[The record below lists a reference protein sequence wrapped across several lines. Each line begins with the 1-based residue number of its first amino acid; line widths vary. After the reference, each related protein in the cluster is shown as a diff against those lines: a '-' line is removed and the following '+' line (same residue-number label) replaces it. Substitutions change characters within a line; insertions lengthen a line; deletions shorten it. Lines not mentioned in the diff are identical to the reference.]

1 MASLELSVRM
11 ADYAPVKAVLD
22 AADAVVEAK
31 GDAPWTLTGAIEV
44 LESAVSALVKS
55 NNDDQDDGN

>member
-1 MASLELSVRM
+1 MIHEFTVRM

-31 GDAPWTLTGAIEV
+31 GDAPWTLPEAIEV
-44 LESAVSALVKS
+44 LESALSALVKS
-55 NNDDQDDGN
+55 NNDVEDDGN